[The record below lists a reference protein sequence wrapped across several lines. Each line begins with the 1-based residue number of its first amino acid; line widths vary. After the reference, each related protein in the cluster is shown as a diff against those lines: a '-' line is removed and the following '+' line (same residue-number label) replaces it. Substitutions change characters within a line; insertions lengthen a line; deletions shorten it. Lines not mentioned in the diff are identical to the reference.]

1 MIHYLLLPYIAGLLL
16 ADGAYAYLQAS
27 GQALL
32 IAALLLLAAAYGLH
46 RWGKER
52 GFFACLALAMMS
64 LGAAAMVGDRNRVER
79 VAWAE
84 GERTYCV
91 EHLRTVDAGERTF
104 RVVGMVDGV
113 SVEMSLERDTS
124 SVVPCVGDAVLVS
137 AALREPRNLGN
148 PGEFDYAA
156 LKRRQG
162 IAATGYCEAG
172 KWQVVATDVGDL
184 PFGVRLLKWREVA
197 VARLA
202 EHLQG
207 SVLGIVA
214 AMALGDKSYLDGDTR
229 ALFSDTGT
237 SHILALSGLH
247 LSILC
252 GFLMLVLTG
261 WAHRQSWT
269 YRALMLLG
277 LVAIWLFV
285 GVAGAPISLVRA
297 AVMLSVMQLCRLC
310 YSESRSF
317 NNLALAA
324 MCILLV
330 SPQALFDLGF
340 QLSFAA
346 VAGILLMVRLR
357 KLFRR
362 KRTIYEVVE
371 RRGWQRAVAFLVDW
385 MLVSLAAQLATL
397 PLVAYYFKQVPV
409 YGLLANFVAIP
420 MAYVLLLLAVAFF
433 ALPFAQTLMGAWLS
447 VAVGALCAALAWMSE
462 WEGATIAWCP
472 TLPTVVACYG
482 MMIALAWHVL
492 TGRKGRLALLGI
504 GMSGVVLALTAAD
517 SSRPQADPG
526 IWVYNERHGL
536 AVHVVCGRDVSYLW
550 TDDAVRAE
558 AALRRVRK
566 QFWDEARLRAPIYI
580 MSDTLVEEGGFC
592 GQVMQM
598 GVRRVAKVGYYKVA
612 PLPRQVP
619 QQPLAVDVLVVQRG
633 ATKPLAQL
641 LNYYAPQ
648 CLVLDASL
656 TQRRREEYVRAA
668 DSLGVACHDVSKDG
682 AFFLPLGS
690 EEPFENRK

>member
-16 ADGAYAYLQAS
+16 ADGGYAYLQAS

-32 IAALLLLAAAYGLH
+32 IAASLLLTGAYGLH

-52 GFFACLALAMMS
+52 GFLSCLALAMMS
-64 LGAAAMVGDRNRVER
+64 FGAAAMVGDRNRVER

-84 GERTYCV
+84 DERTYCV
-91 EHLRTVDAGERTF
+91 EHLRKVDAGERTY
-104 RVVGMVDGV
+104 RVVGLVDGV
-113 SVEMSLERDTS
+113 SVELSLECDTT
-124 SVVPCVGDAVLVS
+124 SVVPHVGDAVLVS
-137 AALREPRNLGN
+137 TALHIPRNSGN

-156 LKRRQG
+156 WKRRQG
-162 IAATGYCEAG
+162 IAATGYCEVG
-172 KWQVVATDVGDL
+172 KWQVGTTDVDKL
-184 PFGVRLLKWREVA
+184 PLSVRLLKWREVA
-197 VARLA
+197 VAQLS

-214 AMALGDKSYLDGDTR
+214 AMALGDKSYLDGATR

-269 YRALMLLG
+269 YRVLMLLG

-285 GVAGAPISLVRA
+285 GLAGAPISLVRA
-297 AVMLSVMQLCRLC
+297 ATMLSVMQLCRLC
-310 YSESRSF
+310 YRESSSF

-346 VAGILLMVRLR
+346 VAGILLMTKLR
-357 KLFRR
+357 RSFSR

-371 RRGWQRAVAFLVDW
+371 RRWWQRAADFLVDW
-385 MLVSLAAQLATL
+385 MWVSLAAQLATL

-420 MAYVLLLLAVAFF
+420 MAYVLLLSAVVFF
-433 ALPFAQTLMGAWLS
+433 ALPFAQTLVGAWLS
-447 VAVGALCAALAWMSE
+447 LAVGALCAALAWMSE
-462 WEGATIAWCP
+462 WAGATIAWGP

-482 MMIALAWHVL
+482 VMIALAWHVL
-492 TGRKGRLALLGI
+492 TGRKGRLALFGV
-504 GMSGVVLALTAAD
+504 GVSGLVLALTAGD
-517 SSRPQADPG
+517 SSRPQAEPS
-526 IWVYNERHGL
+526 IWVYNERHGQ
-536 AVHVVCGRDVSYLW
+536 AVHAVCSRDVSYLW
-550 TDDAVRAE
+550 TDDAVRTE
-558 AALRRVRK
+558 VALRSVRK
-566 QFWDEARLRAPIYI
+566 QFWDEVNLRAPIYI

-598 GVRRVAKVGYYKVA
+598 GVRRVARVGYYKVA
-612 PLPRQVP
+612 PLPGQVP

-633 ATKPLAQL
+633 ATKALDQL

-656 TQRRREEYVRAA
+656 SQLRRGEYVRAA
-668 DSLGVACHDVSKDG
+668 DSLGVACHDVSRDG
-682 AFFLPLGS
+682 AFFLPLRN
-690 EEPFENRK
+690 EEIVP